1 MSKIN
6 KNINLPI
13 KIARISTISFYVE
26 TQLKQQ
32 ILDMKRA
39 GFEVTIISS
48 KGKSLSKFLKEN
60 NINYINI
67 NISRK
72 ISIITDIASLY
83 KLYKAFK
90 IHSFDIV
97 HSTTPK
103 AGLLVSIA
111 GFLAHIPIR
120 LHTFTGQVW
129 MNSRGI
135 KKIILKLAD
144 KVTIKLNT
152 SCYADGLSQVFYLK
166 DEGVINSNKEIKVF
180 GDGSLSGVDLRR
192 FNSKIWAPRKQE
204 LLKKYNINNSN
215 LKIIFVGRVTFDKGI
230 MDLIQAFTILLG
242 RFRKYDLILL
252 GPIENESNLI
262 SEKILNQIKT
272 SKNIHHFDYSDT
284 PEIFYTMG
292 DLFCLPSHREGFGTS
307 VIEAASMGLATVGT
321 NVIGLV
327 DSILNNRT
335 GILVPVRDSISLAN
349 ALEEMLEDEG
359 KRKTM
364 STFAFKRAQ
373 ENYDSNIVNKYV
385 VDEYF
390 RLVDN
395 TFQIIKE

>member
-6 KNINLPI
+6 KKINLPI

-166 DEGVINSNKEIKVF
+166 DEGVISSNKEIKVF

-321 NVIGLV
+321 NIIGLV